1 MKRLKNLQKTPKNI
15 TIKNKSTLN
24 TPKKDKI
31 KTLATTMVEECN
43 RLETGV
49 GPSMA
54 LGNQL
59 LNTVNDDFV
68 RMASPTKKESSL
80 TSQKNRKKS
89 LTRLIKKASI
99 EPFCAKNRLLNVII
113 KK

>member
-15 TIKNKSTLN
+15 TIKNRGTLN

-31 KTLATTMVEECN
+31 NTLATTIVEECN
-43 RLETGV
+43 RELTGV

-59 LNTVNDDFV
+59 LNTVNEDFV
-68 RMASPTKKESSL
+68 RIASLTKKESSL

-89 LTRLIKKASI
+89 PTRLTKKASI

>member
-15 TIKNKSTLN
+15 TIKYKSTLN

>member
-15 TIKNKSTLN
+15 AIKNRGTLN

-31 KTLATTMVEECN
+31 NTLATTIVEECN
-43 RLETGV
+43 RELTGV

-59 LNTVNDDFV
+59 LNTVNEDFV
-68 RMASPTKKESSL
+68 RMASLTKKSE
-80 TSQKNRKKS
+80 
-89 LTRLIKKASI
+89 
-99 EPFCAKNRLLNVII
+99 
-113 KK
+113 